1 MKTSIVVVTNNQLP
15 FTRLCLESIGAYTLE
30 PYELIVVDNGS
41 NDGTREFLA
50 AEAEA
55 ALAGGGGFPPEVK
68 VILNDLNE
76 GYPKACN
83 QGLRAATGEAVVL
96 LNNDMVVTPRWLTN
110 LLNCLEAT
118 GAGAVGPASNMISG
132 LQRVDAAYDSL
143 ESMERFAETF
153 NRPDETKWRP
163 TVRLGGGGLLLRREV
178 LGRVGYFD
186 ESFTPGNF
194 EDDDFSLRV
203 VQAGF
208 GLRIAGDTFIH
219 HFGGVTLGRGQ
230 AYAEV
235 LGRNAK
241 YFCGKWATDDAT
253 VAYLRQP
260 IADAVPAGARQVL
273 DLRCGAGALGLELK
287 RRGVG
292 RVCGIEAGPALA
304 SVAARSLDQ
313 VAVGDPA
320 AVSLPYVPESFDV
333 VVADG
338 VFERAADP
346 WRLLAR
352 VDGWLATDG
361 VLVATVSNVAHL
373 STIAGLLQG
382 TWRYSSPLPRR
393 GHLRFFTK
401 KTFVETLTEAGF
413 EAVGVSETLGDLDD
427 RAEVLLLALDELSRR
442 HGLSGGNVARQ
453 GRVLS
458 FMVTAR
464 KKQ

>member
-1 MKTSIVVVTNNQLP
+1 MKTSVVVVTNNQLP
-15 FTRLCLESIGAYTLE
+15 FTRLCLESIGAYTQE

-41 NDGTREFLA
+41 NDGTRDFLA
-50 AEAEA
+50 AEAQA
-55 ALAGGGGFPPEVK
+55 ALAGGGLAPEVK

-163 TVRLGGGGLLLRREV
+163 TVRLGGGGLLLRGEV

-219 HFGGVTLGRGQ
+219 HFGGVTLGRGP

-235 LGRNAK
+235 LERNAK
-241 YFCGKWATDDAT
+241 YFGGKWATDDAT

-287 RRGVG
+287 NRGVG
-292 RVCGIEAGPALA
+292 RVCGIEASPALA

-313 VAVGDPA
+313 VAVGEPA
-320 AVSLPYVPESFDV
+320 AVFLPYVPKSFDV
-333 VVADG
+333 VVAEEA
-338 VFERAADP
+338 FERAADP

-352 VDGWLATDG
+352 VDEWLAADG
-361 VLVATVSNVAHL
+361 VLVATGSNVAHL
-373 STIAGLLQG
+373 SIIAGLLHG
-382 TWRYSSPLPRR
+382 TWPYAGPLLRR
-393 GHLRFFTK
+393 GHLRFFTQ

-413 EAVGVSETLGDLDD
+413 EVIGVSETLGDLDE
-427 RAEVLLLALDELSRR
+427 RAEGLLLALDELSRR
-442 HGLSGGNVARQ
+442 HGLSSGDVVRQ